1 MALADFFIT
10 EEDVLQDLDL
20 QKPELEQ
27 IISAIEKEKD
37 KFVWEEE
44 THFRYVHKGHKKRD
58 FSRLALIVI
67 GEYFETNQQS
77 KQATKV
83 LDLLTKKISEE
94 EKKQIDLEIVES
106 TLSILSDNS
115 SKILLRRNRYW
126 INFRDVLKLLK
137 TNTDRLEQAFE
148 DIARSDLP
156 LIIEEDFEDIED
168 DRHYSFSGLERISL
182 ELSEKLTDRLE
193 RLYAARVHKVAIPI
207 IKYKATPKLPLKAEI
222 DSAIKAALK
231 KQKNQCQITGESMSK
246 TMTLAVH
253 HLYNKST
260 YPELAAEQDNLLVIK
275 QEIHQEFHCW
285 HEGYMKPCTISDFRL
300 FIEVKYSSNYELL
313 TELNDRKRTLETKLS
328 SKFLALPA
336 SSPTPTPTPVPI
348 APSKT
353 EPSKTQETNTTS
365 FSELETVDI
374 ISKDSI
380 NRDILGKATLATID
394 NQRVKGKILAIC
406 ICADQKTVCFQKK
419 EGETGIWLPESAF
432 IINE

>member
-83 LDLLTKKISEE
+83 LELLTKKISEE

>member
-1 MALADFFIT
+1 M
-10 EEDVLQDLDL
+10 
-20 QKPELEQ
+20 
-27 IISAIEKEKD
+27 
-37 KFVWEEE
+37 
-44 THFRYVHKGHKKRD
+44 
-58 FSRLALIVI
+58 

-77 KQATKV
+77 EQATKV

-106 TLSILSDNS
+106 TLSMIDDNS
-115 SKILLRRNRYW
+115 SKIELRRNRYW

-156 LIIEEDFEDIED
+156 LIIEVDFEDIED

-182 ELSEKLTDRLE
+182 ELSEKLTDRLG
-193 RLYAARVHKVAIPI
+193 RLFAARVPKVAIPI
-207 IKYKATPKLPLKAEI
+207 IEYKATPKLPLETEI
-222 DSAIKAALK
+222 NRAKKEALK
-231 KQKNQCQITGESMSK
+231 KQNNQCQITGETQSK

-285 HEGYMKPCTISDFRL
+285 HEGSMKPCTISDFRL
-300 FIEVKYSSNYELL
+300 FIEAKYSSNYVLVAKLDE
-313 TELNDRKRTLETKLS
+313 RKRTLETKLKPR
-328 SKFLALPA
+328 SKFLAPA
-336 SSPTPTPTPVPI
+336 PSPTPTPAPIPTPSPTPTPTPTPT
-348 APSKT
+348 PSPT
-353 EPSKTQETNTTS
+353 PSPTPTNNQTSKTQETNTTS
-365 FSELETVDI
+365 FSELEIVTI
-374 ISKDSI
+374 ISKGSI
-380 NRDILGKATLATID
+380 NRDILGKATFATIN
-394 NQRVKGKILAIC
+394 NQKVKGKILATSSLE
-406 ICADQKTVCFQKK
+406 QKRVCFQKK

>member
-10 EEDVLQDLDL
+10 EEDVLQGLDL

-44 THFRYVHKGHKKRD
+44 THFRYVHKGQKKRD

-156 LIIEEDFEDIED
+156 LIIEVDFEDIED

-182 ELSEKLTDRLE
+182 ELSEKLTDRLG
-193 RLYAARVHKVAIPI
+193 RLFAARVPKVAIPI
-207 IKYKATPKLPLKAEI
+207 ITHKATPKLPLKAEI

-231 KQKNQCQITGESMSK
+231 KQKNQCQITGETHSK
-246 TMTLAVH
+246 TMILAVH

-285 HEGYMKPCTISDFRL
+285 HQGSMKPCTISDFRL
-300 FIEVKYSSNYELL
+300 FIEAKYSSNHILL

-374 ISKDSI
+374 ISKGSI
-380 NRDILGKATLATID
+380 NRDILGKATFATID

-419 EGETGIWLPESAF
+419 EGETGTWLPESVF
-432 IINE
+432 INE

>member
-1 MALADFFIT
+1 MAREDFFIT
-10 EEDVLQDLDL
+10 EEDVLRGLDL
-20 QKPELEQ
+20 KKPELEQ

-58 FSRLALIVI
+58 FSRLALIVL

-83 LDLLTKKISEE
+83 LELLTKKISEE
-94 EKKQIDLEIVES
+94 EKKQIDLKIVES
-106 TLSILSDNS
+106 TLSIIGDNS
-115 SKILLRRNRYW
+115 STIKLRRNRYW
-126 INFRDVLKLLK
+126 INFRDVLKILK
-137 TNTDRLEQAFE
+137 TNTLRLEQAFE
-148 DIARSDLP
+148 GIARSDLP

-222 DSAIKAALK
+222 DRAMKEALK
-231 KQKNQCQITGESMSK
+231 KQNNKCQITGETQSK
-246 TMTLAVH
+246 TTILAVH

-285 HEGYMKPCTISDFRL
+285 HQGSMKPCTISDFRL
-300 FIEVKYSSNYELL
+300 FIKAKYSSNHILLSELD
-313 TELNDRKRTLETKLS
+313 DRKRTLETKLS
-328 SKFLALPA
+328 SKFSALPP
-336 SSPTPTPTPVPI
+336 SPTPTPTPVPI

-353 EPSKTQETNTTS
+353 QETNTTS
-365 FSELETVDI
+365 FSEMETVDI
-374 ISKDSI
+374 ISKGSI

-394 NQRVKGKILAIC
+394 NQRVKDKILAIC

-432 IINE
+432 LNG

>member
-10 EEDVLQDLDL
+10 EEDVLQGLDL

-83 LDLLTKKISEE
+83 LELLTKKISEE

-156 LIIEEDFEDIED
+156 LIIEVDFEDIED

-374 ISKDSI
+374 ISKGSI
-380 NRDILGKATLATID
+380 NRDILGKATFATID
-394 NQRVKGKILAIC
+394 NQKVKGKILATSSLE
-406 ICADQKTVCFQKK
+406 QKRVCFQIK
-419 EGETGIWLPESAF
+419 EGELGIWLPESAF
-432 IINE
+432 INE

>member
-44 THFRYVHKGHKKRD
+44 THFRYVHKGQKKRD
-58 FSRLALIVI
+58 FSRLALLVI

-77 KQATKV
+77 EQATKV
-83 LDLLTKKISEE
+83 LDLLTKKISEQ
-94 EKKQIDLEIVES
+94 EKKQIDLKIVKS

-115 SKILLRRNRYW
+115 NQIKLRRNRYW

-156 LIIEEDFEDIED
+156 LIIGEDFEDIED

-207 IKYKATPKLPLKAEI
+207 IKHKATPKLPLKAEI

-231 KQKNQCQITGESMSK
+231 KQKNQCQITGEPHSK
-246 TMTLAVH
+246 TTILAVH

-285 HEGYMKPCTISDFRL
+285 HQGFIKPCTISDFRL
-300 FIEVKYSSNYELL
+300 FIEAKYSSNYVLLSELD
-313 TELNDRKRTLETKLS
+313 DRKRTLETKLKS
-328 SKFLALPA
+328 RSKFLALPA
-336 SSPTPTPTPVPI
+336 PSPTPTPTPVPI
-348 APSKT
+348 

-374 ISKDSI
+374 ISKGSI

>member
-1 MALADFFIT
+1 
-10 EEDVLQDLDL
+10 
-20 QKPELEQ
+20 
-27 IISAIEKEKD
+27 
-37 KFVWEEE
+37 
-44 THFRYVHKGHKKRD
+44 
-58 FSRLALIVI
+58 
-67 GEYFETNQQS
+67 
-77 KQATKV
+77 
-83 LDLLTKKISEE
+83 
-94 EKKQIDLEIVES
+94 
-106 TLSILSDNS
+106 
-115 SKILLRRNRYW
+115 
-126 INFRDVLKLLK
+126 VLKLLK

-156 LIIEEDFEDIED
+156 LFIEKDFEDIED
-168 DRHYSFSGLERISL
+168 DRYYSFSGLQRISV

-193 RLYAARVHKVAIPI
+193 RLYAARVPQIAIPI
-207 IKYKATPKLPLKAEI
+207 IEYTATPKLPLKAEI
-222 DSAIKAALK
+222 DRAMKEALK
-231 KQKNQCQITGESMSK
+231 KQNNQCQITGEPNSK
-246 TMTLAVH
+246 TTILAVH

-300 FIEVKYSSNYELL
+300 FIEAKYSSNPVLL
-313 TELNDRKRTLETKLS
+313 AKLDERKRTLEAKLKS
-328 SKFLALPA
+328 RSKFLALPA
-336 SSPTPTPTPVPI
+336 PSPTPTPTPVPI

-365 FSELETVDI
+365 FSELEIVTI

-380 NRDILGKATLATID
+380 NRDILGKATFATID

-432 IINE
+432 INE